1 MGSNYRTLQDQSCK
15 GSFSSSV
22 SSFFVCKILMANPAE
37 EVLEEAVAGADF
49 RETEVSLNEN
59 EK

>member
-1 MGSNYRTLQDQSCK
+1 
-15 GSFSSSV
+15 
-22 SSFFVCKILMANPAE
+22 MANPAE